1 MILRLAQSSEQLEQ
15 LLERVEAA
23 PGHLS
28 FDDTRELARLYR
40 VCAAQLAVM
49 RSRGRDP
56 EAIRY
61 LNALCVRAYTRL
73 QVEPIQRRRL
83 PDFFFADF
91 PKVLAA
97 TAWLQLMVAVIMI
110 GGAVAGA
117 SIVSENPAALYD
129 CIPAAFYPSA
139 QLETLMESHE
149 ARADFL
155 KHRSEEFGMKSIF
168 SASLFTH
175 NLSVGILSF
184 AVGVLAGIPTL
195 ILVFYNGLTLGAFA
209 WLFSRDSLGPTFWAW
224 MLPHA
229 IPELLG
235 ITLCSTAG
243 LMLAKAVL
251 APGRQSVGAALK
263 AAGRPALEMVAA
275 SVPLFVAAA
284 FIESFVRQS
293 MLSTPARF
301 VAAGI
306 ALGSIVSYVV
316 YVAWQSRRPLPPD
329 LAWLLRQEQRRGLP
343 DIDSARAR

>member
-1 MILRLAQSSEQLEQ
+1 MIVRPAQSSKQLEQ

-23 PGHLS
+23 PGELS
-28 FDDTRELARLYR
+28 FDDTRELAQLYR
-40 VCAAQLAVM
+40 SCAAQLAAM

-97 TAWLQLMVAVIMI
+97 TAWLQLIIAAITI
-110 GGAVAGA
+110 GGAIAGA

-139 QLETLMESHE
+139 QLETLKESHE

-155 KHRSEEFGMKSIF
+155 KHRSEEFGVKSIF
-168 SASLFTH
+168 SASLFAH
-175 NLSVGILSF
+175 NLGVGILSF

-209 WLFSRDSLGPTFWAW
+209 WVFSRDSLWPMFWAW

-243 LMLAKAVL
+243 LMLAKAVI
-251 APGRQSVGAALK
+251 APGRNSVREALT

-275 SVPLFVAAA
+275 SVPLFIVAA

-293 MLSTPARF
+293 VLSTPARF
-301 VAAGI
+301 IAAGI
-306 ALGSIVSYVV
+306 ALATIVSYVV
-316 YVAWQSRRPLPPD
+316 YITWQSRRPVPPD
-329 LAWLLRQEQRRGLP
+329 LSWLLR
-343 DIDSARAR
+343 

>member
-1 MILRLAQSSEQLEQ
+1 MIARRPQSSEQLEQ
-15 LLERVEAA
+15 LLGRVEGA
-23 PGHLS
+23 PGQLS
-28 FDDTRELARLYR
+28 FEDTRELAHLYR
-40 VCAAQLAVM
+40 ICAAQLAAM

-56 EAIRY
+56 EATRY
-61 LNALCVRAYTRL
+61 LNTLCVRAYTRL

-97 TAWLQLMVAVIMI
+97 TAWLQLVIAVTMI

-149 ARADFL
+149 ARAVFL
-155 KHRSEEFGMKSIF
+155 KHRSEEFGIKSIF
-168 SASLFTH
+168 SAALFSH

-209 WLFSRDSLGPTFWAW
+209 WVFSRDSLWPMFWAW

-243 LMLAKAVL
+243 LMLGKAVL
-251 APGRQSVGAALK
+251 APGRQSMRAALT

-275 SVPLFVAAA
+275 SVPLFIVAA
-284 FIESFVRQS
+284 FNESFVRQS
-293 MLSTPARF
+293 MLTTSARF
-301 VAAGI
+301 VAAEI
-306 ALGSIVSYVV
+306 ALGSIVSYVA
-316 YVAWQSRRPLPPD
+316 YVTWQSRRPVPPD
-329 LAWLLRQEQRRGLP
+329 LSWLLR
-343 DIDSARAR
+343 